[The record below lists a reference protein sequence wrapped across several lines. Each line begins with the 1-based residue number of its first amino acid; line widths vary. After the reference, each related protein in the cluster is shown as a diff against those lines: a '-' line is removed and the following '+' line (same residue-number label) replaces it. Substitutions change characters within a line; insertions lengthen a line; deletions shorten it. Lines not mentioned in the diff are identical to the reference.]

1 MSSIVT
7 AYQTLEDRDN
17 IDEIEFEGPFKCTRN
32 DAWLG
37 HGYYFWDTNMDWAIA
52 WGKGSYSKQ
61 GKNFVIGRCRIDLSK
76 ECFDL
81 LGCVAHWQ
89 ELLEIIGV
97 FVDSK
102 KIKDPSQKIVP
113 NIIMFM
119 KKNGVFPYKSI
130 RAADFHKNSVQLYFK
145 DDQKEYMVINQRVQ
159 ICVIDIKE
167 VLLHPF
173 SVIYPD

>member
-32 DAWLG
+32 NAWLG
-37 HGYYFWDTNMDWAIA
+37 HGYYFWDTNIDWAMA
-52 WGKGSYSKQ
+52 WGKSCYLNK
-61 GKNFVIGRCRIDLSK
+61 GKKFVIGRCQVNLSK
-76 ECFDL
+76 DCFDL

-89 ELLEIIGV
+89 EFLEVINV
-97 FVDSK
+97 FITSG
-102 KIKDPSQKIVP
+102 KIKDSSQQTVP

-119 KKNGVFPYKSI
+119 KRKGIFPYKSI
-130 RAADFHKNSVQLYFK
+130 RAADFHKNSIQLYFK
-145 DDQKEYMVINQRVQ
+145 EDQKEYMVVNQRVQ